1 MILIVIKTIDVLSL
15 RFWINAY
22 GTDLG
27 STTIQS
33 KSCVLCSL
41 PPYENHASRLLAL
54 PGIFPHSVLAMME

>member
-15 RFWINAY
+15 RFPNKAY

-33 KSCVLCSL
+33 KSCVLCSR